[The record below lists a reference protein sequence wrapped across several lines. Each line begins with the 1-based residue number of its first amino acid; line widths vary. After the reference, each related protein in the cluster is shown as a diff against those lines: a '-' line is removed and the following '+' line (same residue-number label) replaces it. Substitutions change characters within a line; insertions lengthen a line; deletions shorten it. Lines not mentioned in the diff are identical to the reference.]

1 MNTIKPQL
9 NPQRNKSR
17 HKHKFR
23 FRKFRNFCVSAGFL
37 TLFVCFVS
45 LTLSAEETET
55 EERPSSTDAVEIQTT
70 EDTVEQNGAA
80 TEERSSATDAAEN
93 QTTGDPVEQNGT
105 AENTETVPETTKEI
119 ITGTSKRMESYE
131 QEGITILIDEAKTVR
146 RNEQGIE
153 IGFLNADKIT
163 LIRDLE
169 TGATKEIVAE
179 GNVEIRD
186 QDIFATCDHA
196 IMNNV
201 TSTIILTD
209 NVVVLQNKDRLE
221 TKFFTFNRV
230 TGKQTAEGDV
240 KFKVTVTQ
248 AAPVEAEAGEDTE
261 SGTDD
266 AGEEQTSSSGTDD
279 AEEEQASSTIPQ
291 KTEDP
296 SQSDA
301 DAETGNAEGDAE
313 EKSDTDAE
321 NAEEADPAEETD
333 TDTGNSDDADSN
345 TETEESGSN

>member
-1 MNTIKPQL
+1 M
-9 NPQRNKSR
+9 
-17 HKHKFR
+17 
-23 FRKFRNFCVSAGFL
+23 CAGFL

-45 LTLSAEETET
+45 LTLRAEEAET
-55 EERPSSTDAVEIQTT
+55 EERPSSTEAAEIQTT
-70 EDTVEQNGAA
+70 GDT
-80 TEERSSATDAAEN
+80 
-93 QTTGDPVEQNGT
+93 VEQNGT
-105 AENTETVPETTKEI
+105 AENTDTVPETTKEI

-163 LIRDLE
+163 LKRDLE
-169 TGATKEIVAE
+169 TGTTKEIVAE

-248 AAPVEAEAGEDTE
+248 AAPAEAEVGEDTE

-266 AGEEQTSSSGTDD
+266 TG
-279 AEEEQASSTIPQ
+279 EEQASSATPQ
-291 KTEDP
+291 ETGDQP
-296 SQSDA
+296 QSDA
-301 DAETGNAEGDAE
+301 DAETGNADTAE
-313 EKSDTDAE
+313 ESDTDAE
-321 NAEEADPAEETD
+321 NSEEADPAEETD

>member
-1 MNTIKPQL
+1 MTTIKPQV
-9 NPQRNKSR
+9 NQSR
-17 HKHKFR
+17 HTYR
-23 FRKFRNFCVSAGFL
+23 FRIRKFCKFFVGTGLL
-37 TLFVCFVS
+37 TLFVCLVS
-45 LTLSAEETET
+45 LTLGAEETET
-55 EERPSSTDAVEIQTT
+55 AEPPSSADPVEIQTT
-70 EDTVEQNGAA
+70 E
-80 TEERSSATDAAEN
+80 
-93 QTTGDPVEQNGT
+93 DPVEQNGT
-105 AENTETVPETTKEI
+105 AENTDAVPETTKEI

-146 RNEQGIE
+146 RDEQGIE

-163 LIRDLE
+163 LKRDLE
-169 TGATKEIVAE
+169 TGTTKEIVAE

-196 IMNNV
+196 IMDNL

-261 SGTDD
+261 NSTDT
-266 AGEEQTSSSGTDD
+266 GEEQV
-279 AEEEQASSTIPQ
+279 SSTTPQ
-291 KTEDP
+291 ETGDQ
-296 SQSDA
+296 SQNDT
-301 DAETGNAEGDAE
+301 DAETDNAEGDAE

-321 NAEEADPAEETD
+321 TDSAEGDTEEKSDTDPEDSEGEELAEETD
-333 TDTGNSDDADSN
+333 TDA
-345 TETEESGSN
+345 ESSEDTDPGEGTDTN

>member
-1 MNTIKPQL
+1 MNITKPQL
-9 NPQRNKSR
+9 NQSKREHRASL
-17 HKHKFR
+17 
-23 FRKFRNFCVSAGFL
+23 RNFCHFCVYAGFL
-37 TLFVCFVS
+37 TFFLCFVS
-45 LTLSAEETET
+45 LTLGAEETEI
-55 EERPSSTDAVEIQTT
+55 EERPSSTDAAEIQTT
-70 EDTVEQNGAA
+70 EE
-80 TEERSSATDAAEN
+80 
-93 QTTGDPVEQNGT
+93 PVEQNGT
-105 AENTETVPETTKEI
+105 AENTDTVPETTKEI

-163 LIRDLE
+163 LKRDLE
-169 TGATKEIVAE
+169 TGTTKEIVAE

-248 AAPVEAEAGEDTE
+248 AAPAETEAGEDTE

-266 AGEEQTSSSGTDD
+266 TGEEQVSSAT
-279 AEEEQASSTIPQ
+279 PQ
-291 KTEDP
+291 
-296 SQSDA
+296 
-301 DAETGNAEGDAE
+301 ETGDQSQN
-313 EKSDTDAE
+313 DTDAE
-321 NAEEADPAEETD
+321 PDNAGGDTTEESDTGAENSEAADPAEETN
-333 TDTGNSDDADSN
+333 TDPGNSDNANSN
-345 TETEESGSN
+345 TESEESESN

>member
-9 NPQRNKSR
+9 NPQLNKSR
-17 HKHKFR
+17 HKHRFQ
-23 FRKFRNFCVSAGFL
+23 FRKFCNFCVYISFL
-37 TLFVCFVS
+37 TLLVCLVP
-45 LTLSAEETET
+45 LILGAEEVT
-55 EERPSSTDAVEIQTT
+55 EELPPSTDTAEIQTT
-70 EDTVEQNGAA
+70 E
-80 TEERSSATDAAEN
+80 
-93 QTTGDPVEQNGT
+93 DPVEQNGT
-105 AENTETVPETTKEI
+105 AKNTGATPEMTKEI

-163 LIRDLE
+163 LKRDLE
-169 TGATKEIVAE
+169 TGTTNEIVAE

-196 IMNNV
+196 IMNNL

-248 AAPVEAEAGEDTE
+248 APPVDSETDENAENGNPE
-261 SGTDD
+261 
-266 AGEEQTSSSGTDD
+266 AGEEQISP
-279 AEEEQASSTIPQ
+279 STPQ
-291 KTEDP
+291 ETEDQP
-296 SQSDA
+296 QE
-301 DAETGNAEGDAE
+301 ETDTETDNTEGDAE
-313 EKSDTDAE
+313 DKSETDIGDSE
-321 NAEEADPAEETD
+321 NADPEEETN
-333 TDTGNSDDADSN
+333 TDIGNPDEADSN
-345 TETEESGSN
+345 TETEESGND

>member
-9 NPQRNKSR
+9 NKNN
-17 HKHKFR
+17 HKYRFQ
-23 FRKFRNFCVSAGFL
+23 FRKFCNFCMHAGFL
-37 TLFVCFVS
+37 TLLVCLVS
-45 LTLSAEETET
+45 VTLGAEEVET
-55 EERPSSTDAVEIQTT
+55 EERPASTDTVEIQAT
-70 EDTVEQNGAA
+70 EDT
-80 TEERSSATDAAEN
+80 
-93 QTTGDPVEQNGT
+93 VEQNGT
-105 AENTETVPETTKEI
+105 AENTDATPELTKEI

-163 LIRDLE
+163 LKRDLE
-169 TGATKEIVAE
+169 TGTTKEIVAE

-186 QDIFATCDHA
+186 QDIFATCEHA
-196 IMNNV
+196 IMDNL

-209 NVVVLQNKDRLE
+209 NVVVLQDKDRLE

-248 AAPVEAEAGEDTE
+248 ATPVEPETDENAENDTDTAEEGTSSTVPQETEGQPEEETDTE
-261 SGTDD
+261 TDN
-266 AGEEQTSSSGTDD
+266 T
-279 AEEEQASSTIPQ
+279 
-291 KTEDP
+291 
-296 SQSDA
+296 
-301 DAETGNAEGDAE
+301 EGDTE

-321 NAEEADPAEETD
+321 NAGDVEPEEESDTDAEDAEDADPEEEADTD
-333 TDTGNSDDADSN
+333 
-345 TETEESGSN
+345 

>member
-9 NPQRNKSR
+9 NQSR
-17 HKHKFR
+17 YKHKFR
-23 FRKFRNFCVSAGFL
+23 FRKFSFCVYAGFL

-45 LTLSAEETET
+45 LTLRAEETET
-55 EERPSSTDAVEIQTT
+55 EEHPSSTEAAEIQTT
-70 EDTVEQNGAA
+70 GDT
-80 TEERSSATDAAEN
+80 
-93 QTTGDPVEQNGT
+93 VEQNGT
-105 AENTETVPETTKEI
+105 AENTDTVPETTKEI

-163 LIRDLE
+163 LKRDLE
-169 TGATKEIVAE
+169 TGTTKEIVAE

-248 AAPVEAEAGEDTE
+248 AAPAEVEVGEDTE

-266 AGEEQTSSSGTDD
+266 TG
-279 AEEEQASSTIPQ
+279 EEQASSATPQ
-291 KTEDP
+291 ETGDQ

-301 DAETGNAEGDAE
+301 DAETGNADPAE
-313 EKSDTDAE
+313 ESDTGAE
-321 NAEEADPAEETD
+321 NSEEADPAEETD

>member
-9 NPQRNKSR
+9 NPQLNKSR
-17 HKHKFR
+17 HKHRFQ
-23 FRKFRNFCVSAGFL
+23 FRKFCNFCVYASFL
-37 TLFVCFVS
+37 TLLVCLVP
-45 LTLSAEETET
+45 LTLGAEEVT
-55 EERPSSTDAVEIQTT
+55 EELPPSTDTAEIQTT
-70 EDTVEQNGAA
+70 EDTVEQNG
-80 TEERSSATDAAEN
+80 
-93 QTTGDPVEQNGT
+93 T
-105 AENTETVPETTKEI
+105 AENTGATPEMTKEI

-163 LIRDLE
+163 LKRDLE
-169 TGATKEIVAE
+169 TGTTNEIVAE

-196 IMNNV
+196 IMNNL

-248 AAPVEAEAGEDTE
+248 APPVDSETDENAENGNPEAGEEPISPSTPQETEGQPQEKTDTE
-261 SGTDD
+261 TDN
-266 AGEEQTSSSGTDD
+266 T
-279 AEEEQASSTIPQ
+279 
-291 KTEDP
+291 
-296 SQSDA
+296 
-301 DAETGNAEGDAE
+301 EGDAE
-313 EKSDTDAE
+313 DKS
-321 NAEEADPAEETD
+321 EADIGDSEDADPEEETN
-333 TDTGNSDDADSN
+333 TDIGNPDEADSN
-345 TETEESGSN
+345 TETEESGND

>member
-17 HKHKFR
+17 HKHRFQFR
-23 FRKFRNFCVSAGFL
+23 TFFNFGVCTGFIV
-37 TLFVCFVS
+37 LFVCFVS

-55 EERPSSTDAVEIQTT
+55 EERPSPVDTAEIQ
-70 EDTVEQNGAA
+70 A
-80 TEERSSATDAAEN
+80 TET
-93 QTTGDPVEQNGT
+93 PVEQNGT
-105 AENTETVPETTKEI
+105 AGNPETAPETTKEI

-153 IGFLNADKIT
+153 IGFLNADRIT
-163 LIRDLE
+163 LKRDLE

-196 IMNNV
+196 IMDNL
-201 TSTIILTD
+201 TSTIILEE

-221 TKFFTFNRV
+221 TKYFTFNRV

-248 AAPVEAEAGEDTE
+248 AAPVEAEADESVDTQGAPADSETDEGAEGSTDPGEVQTPP
-261 SGTDD
+261 TDP
-266 AGEEQTSSSGTDD
+266 EQTGDQPETG
-279 AEEEQASSTIPQ
+279 
-291 KTEDP
+291 
-296 SQSDA
+296 A
-301 DAETGNAEGDAE
+301 DAETDETEADTE
-313 EKSDTDAE
+313 EESDTDSEGAE
-321 NAEEADPAEETD
+321 STDSEETD
-333 TDTGNSDDADSN
+333 TENN
-345 TETEESGSN
+345 

>member
-1 MNTIKPQL
+1 MNITKPQL
-9 NPQRNKSR
+9 NQSKREHRASL
-17 HKHKFR
+17 
-23 FRKFRNFCVSAGFL
+23 RNFCHFCVYAGFL
-37 TLFVCFVS
+37 TFFLCFVS
-45 LTLSAEETET
+45 LTLGAEETEI
-55 EERPSSTDAVEIQTT
+55 EERPSSTDAAEIQTT
-70 EDTVEQNGAA
+70 E
-80 TEERSSATDAAEN
+80 
-93 QTTGDPVEQNGT
+93 DPVEQNGT
-105 AENTETVPETTKEI
+105 AENTDTVPETTKEI

-163 LIRDLE
+163 LKRDLE
-169 TGATKEIVAE
+169 TGTTKEIVAE

-248 AAPVEAEAGEDTE
+248 AAPAETGEDTE
-261 SGTDD
+261 SSTDD
-266 AGEEQTSSSGTDD
+266 TGEEQVSS
-279 AEEEQASSTIPQ
+279 AAPQ
-291 KTEDP
+291 
-296 SQSDA
+296 
-301 DAETGNAEGDAE
+301 ETGDQSQN
-313 EKSDTDAE
+313 DTDAE
-321 NAEEADPAEETD
+321 PDNAGGDTTEESDTGAENSEAADPAEETN
-333 TDTGNSDDADSN
+333 TDPGNSDNADSN
-345 TETEESGSN
+345 TESEESESD

>member
-9 NPQRNKSR
+9 NQSK
-17 HKHKFR
+17 HKHRFQ
-23 FRKFRNFCVSAGFL
+23 FRKFCNFCVCAGFL
-37 TLFVCFVS
+37 TLFVCLVS
-45 LTLSAEETET
+45 LTLGAEETET
-55 EERPSSTDAVEIQTT
+55 EERPASADAAEIQAI
-70 EDTVEQNGAA
+70 EDTVGQNSTA
-80 TEERSSATDAAEN
+80 EDTDAI
-93 QTTGDPVEQNGT
+93 
-105 AENTETVPETTKEI
+105 PETTKEI

-163 LIRDLE
+163 LKRDLE
-169 TGATKEIVAE
+169 TGTTKEIVAE

-186 QDIFATCDHA
+186 QDIFATCEHA
-196 IMNNV
+196 IMDNL

-248 AAPVEAEAGEDTE
+248 AAPIDSEAGENTE
-261 SGTDD
+261 SGTD
-266 AGEEQTSSSGTDD
+266 AGEEQTSPT
-279 AEEEQASSTIPQ
+279 APQ
-291 KTEDP
+291 ETEDQP
-296 SQSDA
+296 QNGT
-301 DAETGNAEGDAE
+301 DAETDNTEGDTE
-313 EKSDTDAE
+313 DKSDTDAE
-321 NAEEADPAEETD
+321 NSEDAGPEKETD
-333 TDTGNSDDADSN
+333 TDTGNPDDADPN

>member
-1 MNTIKPQL
+1 ML
-9 NPQRNKSR
+9 
-17 HKHKFR
+17 
-23 FRKFRNFCVSAGFL
+23 G
-37 TLFVCFVS
+37 
-45 LTLSAEETET
+45 AEETEI
-55 EERPSSTDAVEIQTT
+55 EERPSSTDAAEIQTT
-70 EDTVEQNGAA
+70 E
-80 TEERSSATDAAEN
+80 
-93 QTTGDPVEQNGT
+93 DPVEQNGT
-105 AENTETVPETTKEI
+105 AENTDTVPETTKEI

-163 LIRDLE
+163 LKRDLE
-169 TGATKEIVAE
+169 TGTTKEIVAE

-248 AAPVEAEAGEDTE
+248 AAPAETEAGEDTE

-266 AGEEQTSSSGTDD
+266 TGEEQVSS
-279 AEEEQASSTIPQ
+279 AAPQ
-291 KTEDP
+291 
-296 SQSDA
+296 
-301 DAETGNAEGDAE
+301 ETGDQSQN
-313 EKSDTDAE
+313 DTDAE
-321 NAEEADPAEETD
+321 PDNAGGDTTEESDTGAENSEAADPAEETN
-333 TDTGNSDDADSN
+333 TDPENSDNADSN
-345 TETEESGSN
+345 TESEESESD

>member
-9 NPQRNKSR
+9 NPQLNKSR
-17 HKHKFR
+17 HKHRFQ
-23 FRKFRNFCVSAGFL
+23 FRKFYNFCVYASFL
-37 TLFVCFVS
+37 TLLVCLVS
-45 LTLSAEETET
+45 LTLGAEDTET
-55 EERPSSTDAVEIQTT
+55 EELPSSTDTVEIQTT
-70 EDTVEQNGAA
+70 ENTVE
-80 TEERSSATDAAEN
+80 R
-93 QTTGDPVEQNGT
+93 NGT
-105 AENTETVPETTKEI
+105 AENTNTTVEPTKEI

-131 QEGITILIDEAKTVR
+131 QEGLTILIDEAKTVR

-163 LIRDLE
+163 LKRDIE
-169 TGATKEIVAE
+169 SGVTTEIIAE

-196 IMNNV
+196 IMDNL

-248 AAPVEAEAGEDTE
+248 APPVDSEADENTENGADT
-261 SGTDD
+261 
-266 AGEEQTSSSGTDD
+266 GEEQTSPTAPQETEGQPEEDTDTDNESGL
-279 AEEEQASSTIPQ
+279 
-291 KTEDP
+291 KTP
-296 SQSDA
+296 P
-301 DAETGNAEGDAE
+301 
-313 EKSDTDAE
+313 TDAE
-321 NAEEADPAEETD
+321 DKSEADAGDSEDADPEEETD
-333 TDTGNSDDADSN
+333 TDTEDAEGTDP
-345 TETEESGSN
+345 EEEADTD

>member
-1 MNTIKPQL
+1 MTTIRPQV
-9 NPQRNKSR
+9 NQSR
-17 HKHKFR
+17 HTYRFQFRRFCKF
-23 FRKFRNFCVSAGFL
+23 FMCAGLL
-37 TLFVCFVS
+37 TLFVCLVS
-45 LTLSAEETET
+45 LTLGAEETET
-55 EERPSSTDAVEIQTT
+55 AERPSSVDAVERQ
-70 EDTVEQNGAA
+70 
-80 TEERSSATDAAEN
+80 ATD
-93 QTTGDPVEQNGT
+93 DPVGQNDT
-105 AENTETVPETTKEI
+105 AENTDTVPETTKEI

-163 LIRDLE
+163 LKRDIE

-196 IMNNV
+196 IMDNL

-248 AAPVEAEAGEDTE
+248 AAPVDSETGEDTE
-261 SGTDD
+261 SGISN
-266 AGEEQTSSSGTDD
+266 G
-279 AEEEQASSTIPQ
+279 EEQASSTTPQ
-291 KTEDP
+291 ETGDQP
-296 SQSDA
+296 QNDT
-301 DAETGNAEGDAE
+301 DAETDNAEGDTEAESDTDVADPEEVDPE
-313 EKSDTDAE
+313 EKTDTDAE
-321 NAEEADPAEETD
+321 DVEGAD
-333 TDTGNSDDADSN
+333 
-345 TETEESGSN
+345 

>member
-37 TLFVCFVS
+37 TLFLCFVS
-45 LTLSAEETET
+45 LTLSAAETET
-55 EERPSSTDAVEIQTT
+55 EERPSATDAVEIQTT
-70 EDTVEQNGAA
+70 KDTVEQNGAA
-80 TEERSSATDAAEN
+80 TEERPSATDAAEN
-93 QTTGDPVEQNGT
+93 QITGDPVEQNGT
-105 AENTETVPETTKEI
+105 AENTETVPATTKEI

-163 LIRDLE
+163 LKRDLE
-169 TGATKEIVAE
+169 TGTTKEIVAE

-186 QDIFATCDHA
+186 QDIFATCEHA

-248 AAPVEAEAGEDTE
+248 AAPAEAEGGEDTE

-266 AGEEQTSSSGTDD
+266 AGEEQTSS
-279 AEEEQASSTIPQ
+279 TIPQ
-291 KTEDP
+291 ETGDQP
-296 SQSDA
+296 QSDE

-321 NAEEADPAEETD
+321 NAEEADPTEETD

>member
-9 NPQRNKSR
+9 NQSR
-17 HKHKFR
+17 REHR
-23 FRKFRNFCVSAGFL
+23 TPLRKFCNFCVYAGFL
-37 TLFVCFVS
+37 TFLVCCVS
-45 LTLSAEETET
+45 LTFGAEGTET
-55 EERPSSTDAVEIQTT
+55 EKLPSSTDTAEIQTA
-70 EDTVEQNGAA
+70 EDTVEQEGTVEN
-80 TEERSSATDAAEN
+80 TDATPGE
-93 QTTGDPVEQNGT
+93 
-105 AENTETVPETTKEI
+105 TKEI

-163 LIRDLE
+163 LKRDLE
-169 TGATKEIVAE
+169 TGTTKEIVAE

-248 AAPVEAEAGEDTE
+248 AAPAEAEAGEDTE
-261 SGTDD
+261 NSTDD
-266 AGEEQTSSSGTDD
+266 TA
-279 AEEEQASSTIPQ
+279 EEQASSATSQ
-291 KTEDP
+291 ETEDQP
-296 SQSDA
+296 QSDT
-301 DAETGNAEGDAE
+301 DAETDSTEGDTE

-321 NAEEADPAEETD
+321 NSEGEELVEETD
-333 TDTGNSDDADSN
+333 TDAGNSKDTDPGEGTD
-345 TETEESGSN
+345 TD